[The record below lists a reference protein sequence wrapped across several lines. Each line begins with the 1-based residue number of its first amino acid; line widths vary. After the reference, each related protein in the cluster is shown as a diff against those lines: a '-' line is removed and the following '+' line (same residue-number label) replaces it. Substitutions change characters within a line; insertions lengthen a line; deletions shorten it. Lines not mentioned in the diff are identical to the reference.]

1 MFIMAIILDKEILG
15 MTTCLIVDDDK
26 KILEY
31 VSNYTQREG
40 LNTITQSSAED
51 ALTYLETNQ
60 VDIVIIDV
68 MMGGMSGFE
77 LCKILKDDYELP
89 VIMLTAR
96 DALSDKEQAYLTG
109 TDDYVTK
116 PFEVKELMFRIKAV
130 LKRYNINTYNEI
142 TIGNITLN
150 QAYLELQS
158 DTKSMNLPN
167 KEFQLLFL
175 LASHPRQVFNR
186 DVLIEKIWGFDYEGD
201 ERTVDVHIKRLRK
214 RLEKL
219 NANVTIFT
227 VRGLGYKV
235 DDHV

>member
-1 MFIMAIILDKEILG
+1 

-31 VSNYTQREG
+31 VSNYIRHEG
-40 LNTITQSSAED
+40 LETITQSSAED
-51 ALTYLETNQ
+51 ALSYLESNL
-60 VDIVIIDV
+60 VDIAIVDI

-77 LCKILKDDYELP
+77 LCKILKEDYDMP

-116 PFEVKELMFRIKAV
+116 PFEVKELIFRIKAV
-130 LKRYNINTYNEI
+130 LKRYNINANSEI
-142 TIGNITLN
+142 TIGNLTLN
-150 QAYLELQS
+150 QAYLELQTAS
-158 DTKSMNLPN
+158 KTMNLPN
-167 KEFQLLFL
+167 KEFQLLFI

-186 DVLIEKIWGFDYEGD
+186 DDLIEKIWGFDYEGD

-219 NANVTIFT
+219 EASVTIHT

>member
-1 MFIMAIILDKEILG
+1 

-31 VSNYTQREG
+31 VSNYIQREG
-40 LNTITQSSAED
+40 LDTVVQSSAEH
-51 ALTYLETNQ
+51 ALSYLETHQ
-60 VDIVIIDV
+60 VDIAIVDV

-77 LCKILKDDYELP
+77 LCKILKEDYDMP

-116 PFEVKELMFRIKAV
+116 PFEVKELIFRIRAV
-130 LKRYNINTYNEI
+130 LKRYNINAYNEI
-142 TIGNITLN
+142 VIGNITLN
-150 QAYLELQS
+150 QAYLEIQS
-158 DTKSMNLPN
+158 ESKSMNLPN

-175 LASHPRQVFNR
+175 LASNPKQVFSR
-186 DVLIEKIWGFDYEGD
+186 DTLIEKVWGFDYEGD

-219 NANVTIFT
+219 ESSITIHT

>member
-1 MFIMAIILDKEILG
+1 
-15 MTTCLIVDDDK
+15 
-26 KILEY
+26 
-31 VSNYTQREG
+31 
-40 LNTITQSSAED
+40 SSAED
-51 ALTYLETNQ
+51 ALSYLESNL
-60 VDIVIIDV
+60 VDIAIVDI

-77 LCKILKDDYELP
+77 LCKILKEDYDMP

-116 PFEVKELMFRIKAV
+116 PFEVKELIFRIKAV
-130 LKRYNINTYNEI
+130 LKRYNINANSEI
-142 TIGNITLN
+142 TIGNLTLN
-150 QAYLELQS
+150 QAYLELQTDS
-158 DTKSMNLPN
+158 KTMNLPN
-167 KEFQLLFL
+167 KEFQLLFI

-186 DVLIEKIWGFDYEGD
+186 DDLIEKIWGFDYEGD

-219 NANVTIFT
+219 EASVTIHT